1 MNNWF
6 EVKIKYEKMHESGIV
21 KMTTESYLVDAWS
34 FTEAE
39 ARGNE
44 ELEPYMQGE
53 FQLTAVGRK
62 KYSELIL
69 DKGEYYYEAMVAL
82 ITLDEKSGTEKNTN
96 CRILVQA
103 DSVYNATESVEELM
117 KKSMVAYRIKS
128 VKETPIID
136 VFLAK
141 EDR

>member
-6 EVKIKYEKMHESGIV
+6 EVKIRYEKMHESGIV

-62 KYSELIL
+62 KYAELIL

-82 ITLDEKSGTEKNTN
+82 ITLDEKSGAEKMKNA
-96 CRILVQA
+96 RMLVQENTLPSA
-103 DSVYNATESVEELM
+103 IARVEEEM
-117 KKSMVAYRIKS
+117 EKSMVTYRIKS
-128 VKETPIID
+128 VKETPIVD

>member
-6 EVKIKYEKMHESGIV
+6 EVKIRYEKMHESGIV

-62 KYSELIL
+62 KYAELIL

-82 ITLDEKSGTEKNTN
+82 ITLYEKSGAEKMKNA
-96 CRILVQA
+96 RMLVQENTLPSA
-103 DSVYNATESVEELM
+103 IARVEEEM
-117 KKSMVAYRIKS
+117 EKSMVTYRIKS
-128 VKETPIID
+128 GRDNRI
-136 VFLAK
+136 
-141 EDR
+141 

>member
-6 EVKIKYEKMHESGIV
+6 EVKIRYEKMHESGIV

-62 KYSELIL
+62 KYAELIL

-82 ITLDEKSGTEKNTN
+82 ITLDEKSGAEKMKNA
-96 CRILVQA
+96 RMLVQENTLPSA
-103 DSVYNATESVEELM
+103 IARVEEEM
-117 KKSMVAYRIKS
+117 EKSMVTYRIKS
-128 VKETPIID
+128 GRDNRI
-136 VFLAK
+136 
-141 EDR
+141 

>member
-6 EVKIKYEKMHESGIV
+6 EVKIRYEKMHESGIV

-39 ARGNE
+39 AIGNE

-62 KYSELIL
+62 KYAELIL
-69 DKGEYYYEAMVAL
+69 DKGEYYYEAMIAL
-82 ITLDEKSGTEKNTN
+82 VTVDEKSGTEKNTN

-103 DSVYNATESVEELM
+103 DSVYKATESVEELM
-117 KKSMVAYRIKS
+117 KKSMVACRIKS

-136 VFLAK
+136 VFLANK
-141 EDR
+141 